1 MATHFDPY
9 PDDESEQAP
18 CGTWLGGASNVTSN
32 WAHVDCRLCRRS
44 KANITAAHEA
54 SEAAIV
60 EQMGDMAA
68 YMRVAIPAADTSGFK
83 LPKSVA
89 TGPLAHRIKQEND

>member
-9 PDDESEQAP
+9 PEDDEAEQAP
-18 CGTWLGGASNVTSN
+18 CGTWLGEASNGTSN
-32 WAHVDCRLCRRS
+32 WAHVDCGLCLRM
-44 KANITAAHEA
+44 KAKISAAHEA

-68 YMRVAIPAADTSGFK
+68 YMRVGIPTAELEAADASGFMLHK
-83 LPKSVA
+83 
-89 TGPLAHRIKQEND
+89 

>member
-9 PDDESEQAP
+9 PDDDEAEQAP
-18 CGTWLGGASNVTSN
+18 CGTWLGEASNGTSN
-32 WAHVDCRLCRRS
+32 WAHVDCGLCRRL
-44 KANITAAHEA
+44 KAKISAAHEA

-68 YMRVAIPAADTSGFK
+68 YIRASEK
-83 LPKSVA
+83 
-89 TGPLAHRIKQEND
+89 

>member
-9 PDDESEQAP
+9 PDDEEAEQAP
-18 CGTWLGGASNVTSN
+18 CGIWLGEASNGTSN
-32 WAHVDCRLCRRS
+32 LAHVDCKLCRRLKDKIS
-44 KANITAAHEA
+44 TAHEA

-68 YMRVAIPAADTSGFK
+68 YMRVGMFD
-83 LPKSVA
+83 
-89 TGPLAHRIKQEND
+89 PLLALQARGLI

>member
-9 PDDESEQAP
+9 PDDDEAEQAP
-18 CGTWLGGASNVTSN
+18 CGIWLGEASNGTSN
-32 WAHVDCRLCRRS
+32 WEHVDCGLCLRM
-44 KANITAAHEA
+44 KAKISAAHEA

-68 YMRVAIPAADTSGFK
+68 YMRVGIPSAELEAADASGFM
-83 LPKSVA
+83 L
-89 TGPLAHRIKQEND
+89 RE